1 MEGPLLFE
9 SFKLKQIIL
18 CKLEGEQLRIRI
30 IFSGLLVK
38 KTKIQIKCM
47 TTI

>member
-1 MEGPLLFE
+1 MEDPLLFE
-9 SFKLKQIIL
+9 TFKLKQIIL
-18 CKLEGEQLRIRI
+18 YKLEGEQLRIRI

-38 KTKIQIKCM
+38 KQNQIKYM